1 MQPQIKL
8 ALAMLLL
15 VGGAVGAFMFRKAP
29 TAADASGDTLT
40 AGPPSR
46 VELPLE
52 AWEEPEVEP
61 HLVGRID
68 TLDAA
73 DTAPGAGPWHADT
86 NSGDRLAGD
95 PLASD
100 LMPGADDMPAAAPW
114 HQAERSGGIPGRRTS
129 ARSGSAAEA
138 GNRGPLPRTHRIV
151 DGDTLSGLATK
162 YLGRADRF
170 GEIYEANRDVLRSPD
185 VLPLG
190 AMLKIPSAEEPPPM
204 QIGPMVPLSPTPQ
217 VAPPAAA
224 PNAPAAPSAASGAQS
239 IVVSSMPTAISSA
252 TSSGSGDATT
262 SGNSALRPLTSPAT
276 AGGHTRLYRV
286 QEGDTLTAIARRYF
300 GDANRH
306 LAILEANRDQLPDA
320 AALRAGMVLVIPE

>member
-52 AWEEPEVEP
+52 AGEEPEVAP

-114 HQAERSGGIPGRRTS
+114 HQSERSGGIPGRRTS

-204 QIGPMVPLSPTPQ
+204 QIGPMVPLSTT
-217 VAPPAAA
+217 PAAA
-224 PNAPAAPSAASGAQS
+224 PNAANAPAAAAAAQS
-239 IVVSSMPTAISSA
+239 IVVRSTPTSILSG
-252 TSSGSGDATT
+252 TTSGSGDATS

-306 LAILEANRDQLPDA
+306 LAILAANRDQLPDA

>member
-15 VGGAVGAFMFRKAP
+15 VGGAVGAFVFRKAP
-29 TAADASGDTLT
+29 TTADESADAVLT

-52 AWEEPEVEP
+52 AGEEPAVAP

-68 TLDAA
+68 ALDAA
-73 DTAPGAGPWHADT
+73 ATAPGAGPWHADAS
-86 NSGDRLAGD
+86 SGDTLAGD

-114 HQAERSGGIPGRRTS
+114 HQPERSGGIPSRRTS
-129 ARSGSAAEA
+129 ARSGSAADA

-190 AMLKIPSAEEPPPM
+190 AMLKIPSAEEPPAM
-204 QIGPMVPLSPTPQ
+204 QIGPMVPLSR
-217 VAPPAAA
+217 
-224 PNAPAAPSAASGAQS
+224 PAAPAGASAVDGSQGT
-239 IVVSSMPTAISSA
+239 VVSSTAISSG
-252 TSSGSGDATT
+252 TGNSISTGISSGSGFSSSTA
-262 SGNSALRPLTSPAT
+262 SSPLRPLTSPVAG
-276 AGGHTRLYRV
+276 GGHTRLYRV
-286 QEGDTLTAIARRYF
+286 QEGDTLTAIARRYY
-300 GDANRH
+300 GDANKH
-306 LAILEANRDQLPDA
+306 QAILAANRDQLADA

>member
-29 TAADASGDTLT
+29 PTADESADAVLT
-40 AGPPSR
+40 AGPQSR
-46 VELPLE
+46 VEVPLE
-52 AWEEPEVEP
+52 VGEEPAVAP

-68 TLDAA
+68 ALDAA
-73 DTAPGAGPWHADT
+73 ATAPGAGPWHADA

-100 LMPGADDMPAAAPW
+100 LMPGAEDMPAAAPW
-114 HQAERSGGIPGRRTS
+114 HQPERGNGIPGRRTS
-129 ARSGSAAEA
+129 ARSGSTADA

-151 DGDTLSGLATK
+151 DGDTLSGLATR

-190 AMLKIPSAEEPPPM
+190 ATLKIPPAEEPPAM
-204 QIGPMVPLSPTPQ
+204 QIGPMVPLATPPAT
-217 VAPPAAA
+217 APNAATAPAAA
-224 PNAPAAPSAASGAQS
+224 AGAQS
-239 IVVSSMPTAISSA
+239 IVVGSTPTSISSGTFSA
-252 TSSGSGDATT
+252 TSDLTNL
-262 SGNSALRPLTSPAT
+262 GNAAMRSLTSPST
-276 AGGHTRLYRV
+276 VGGHTRLYRV

-306 LAILEANRDQLPDA
+306 LAILAANRDQLPDA
-320 AALRAGMVLVIPE
+320 GALRAGMVLVIPE

>member
-29 TAADASGDTLT
+29 STADSSANALT
-40 AGPPSR
+40 AGPPAR

-52 AWEEPEVEP
+52 AGEEPAVAP

-73 DTAPGAGPWHADT
+73 ATAPGAGPWHADT
-86 NSGDRLAGD
+86 NSGDTLAGD

-114 HQAERSGGIPGRRTS
+114 RQPERGAGIPGRRTS
-129 ARSGSAAEA
+129 ARSGSAADA

-204 QIGPMVPLSPTPQ
+204 QIGPMVPLSR
-217 VAPPAAA
+217 APAAA
-224 PNAPAAPSAASGAQS
+224 PAADGTLASVASSAG
-239 IVVSSMPTAISSA
+239 ISSG
-252 TSSGSGDATT
+252 TGSPP
-262 SGNSALRPLTSPAT
+262 LRSLTSPVAG
-276 AGGHTRLYRV
+276 GGHTRLYRV
-286 QEGDTLTAIARRYF
+286 QEGDTLAAIARRYF
-300 GDANRH
+300 GDANKH
-306 LAILEANRDQLPDA
+306 LTILAANRDQLADA
-320 AALRAGMVLVIPE
+320 AALRPGMVLVIPE